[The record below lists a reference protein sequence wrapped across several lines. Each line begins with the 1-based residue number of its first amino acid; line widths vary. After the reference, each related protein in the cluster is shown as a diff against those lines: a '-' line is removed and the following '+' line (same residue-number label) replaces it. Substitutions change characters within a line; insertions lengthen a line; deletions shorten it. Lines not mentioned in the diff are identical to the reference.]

1 MPEEATQP
9 LPQEHRRLLNLSRVD
24 PLQLDQ
30 IERGTDRILEE
41 VGLRFEGDPETL
53 DMWRSQGM
61 SVKED
66 RVFLDGAWLRSVIR
80 ASAPKSFRLR
90 ARNPIH
96 DTIIG
101 EHAPQVFAPIY
112 GAPNLQYADGRRSMG
127 ALRDYRELVA
137 LAHQSP
143 ALSNTG
149 HMICVL
155 NELPEPERP
164 IQMALAHLEC
174 SDKPFMGSVASP
186 EAAEAVIDMAS
197 LAIDRGSSEGECDVL
212 HLINATPPLTYK
224 ANPLKCLRA
233 IAKRRQGLMVTSY
246 MMMGATA
253 PTTVAGALIQGYAE
267 TLAGLALSQL
277 WCPGTPVVF
286 GLFAIPFSMRT
297 MVPAFGDPVS
307 DLVQIYSVQ
316 LARRLGIPARGDG
329 GVTSANIDDA
339 QAGYEGGRATSIAV
353 AAGADFI
360 LHAAGWLEQGRC
372 VSFGKFEREER
383 ALREMCGLGIEPVA
397 PPKPLDVEVAAAL
410 RRRVA
415 P

>member
-1 MPEEATQP
+1 
-9 LPQEHRRLLNLSRVD
+9 
-24 PLQLDQ
+24 
-30 IERGTDRILEE
+30 
-41 VGLRFEGDPETL
+41 
-53 DMWRSQGM
+53 
-61 SVKED
+61 
-66 RVFLDGAWLRSVIR
+66 
-80 ASAPKSFRLR
+80 
-90 ARNPIH
+90 
-96 DTIIG
+96 
-101 EHAPQVFAPIY
+101 
-112 GAPNLQYADGRRSMG
+112 MG
-127 ALRDYRELVA
+127 SLRDYRDLVA
-137 LAHQSP
+137 LAHQSL

-149 HMICVL
+149 HMICVM
-155 NELPEPERP
+155 NDIPEAERP
-164 IQMALAHLEC
+164 MEMALAHLEC
-174 SDKPFMGSVASP
+174 SDKPFMGCVASP
-186 EAAEAVIDMAS
+186 EAAELVIDMAS
-197 LAIDRGSSEGECDVL
+197 VAIGRAQTEGECDLL
-212 HLINATPPLTYK
+212 HLINSTPPLIYK

-253 PTTVAGALIQGYAE
+253 PVTVAGALIQGYAE
-267 TLAGLALSQL
+267 AMAGLALSQL
-277 WCPGTPVVF
+277 WYPGTPVVF

-297 MVPAFGDPVS
+297 MVPVFGDPVS

-383 ALREMCGLGIEPVA
+383 ALREMCGWGIEPVA
-397 PPKPLDVEVAAAL
+397 PPKPLNVDVAVAL

-415 P
+415 L